1 VREQDV
7 DARAR
12 RCKGASLDHD
22 RSSLVEHGTRQIAAP
37 DFTWRGR
44 ADVIA
49 VSFYQLGIVPLLGP
63 RCFTPAVH

>member
-1 VREQDV
+1 
-7 DARAR
+7 
-12 RCKGASLDHD
+12 
-22 RSSLVEHGTRQIAAP
+22 VEHGTRQIAAP

-49 VSFYQLGIVPLLGP
+49 VSFYQHGIVPLLGP